1 MSTVAPVRRDDTPWS
16 ELDSSASLWPAVLGV
31 LLLGWSWW
39 GASGSASLDDQTGSA
54 VIGILGT
61 GISCYALASWLRA
74 GRRAVDR
81 RRQHLMDLAAEAIG
95 HRTGDRVQL
104 VHALPTDAGLVTY
117 AGSQRYHRS
126 DCLLVARKA
135 TVAAGAAV
143 VAGSA
148 PCEMCRP

>member
-1 MSTVAPVRRDDTPWS
+1 VSTDAPVRRDATPWS
-16 ELDSSASLWPAVLGV
+16 DLDSSASLWPAALGV

-39 GASGSASLDDQTGSA
+39 EASGSAILDDQTGSA

-81 RRQHLMDLAAEAIG
+81 RRRHLMDLAAEAVH
-95 HRTGDRVQL
+95 HRTGDQVQL

-117 AGSQRYHRS
+117 VGAQRYHRS
-126 DCLLVARKA
+126 ECLLVARKA
-135 TVAAGAAV
+135 TVAADAAV
-143 VAGSA
+143 VASTR